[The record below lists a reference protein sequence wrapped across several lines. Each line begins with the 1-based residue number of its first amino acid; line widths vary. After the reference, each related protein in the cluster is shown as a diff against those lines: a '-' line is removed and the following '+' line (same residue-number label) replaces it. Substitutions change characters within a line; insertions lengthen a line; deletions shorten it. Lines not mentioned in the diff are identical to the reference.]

1 MRTIVILVTGMIL
14 TVLSM
19 GVCGCTEKYGKVSV
33 IGADGKEYYSY
44 QDACRNQDFDAAH
57 RFLDEMKNKK
67 AQKDFDYSEANEEVF
82 RLEAL
87 YLASHNDEQMNKRIL
102 YLLNEDETNER
113 TFKKRCKML
122 IDIAKSTNN
131 NGLFISVLKM
141 VPDAIG
147 DVVEDYL
154 PLLVGLQ
161 DKDLSNIVINYMLEK
176 KKKMSS
182 VGGYLPTPEG
192 TIMKEEKHIWDKE
205 YNCEVANNR
214 DYHEIAIRTATE
226 YNELCD
232 NLLKNAIDE
241 KNSFLAW
248 KIVDLYMSVPCA
260 WHEGRRVYYSNQSK
274 TNARKL
280 IINANLQIESLVSC

>member
-176 KKKMSS
+176 KKNMSS

-280 IINANLQIESLVSC
+280 IINANL